1 MKAAPAEGGAGLEQR
16 ARALRLLSLD
26 VDGVLTDG
34 RLYYTDGGEELKAY
48 STLDGL
54 GIKLLQEAGVEVV
67 LITGR
72 SARNVALRAANLGI
86 ATLLQG
92 VADKLAAFDTLRAE
106 RGLDWGA
113 CGHMGDDL
121 PDLALMLRC
130 GYSATVPAAPAY
142 IRSRARYV
150 TRAAGGEGAVR
161 EVADAVLR
169 AKGLLDAVIA
179 RHGR

>member
-1 MKAAPAEGGAGLEQR
+1 VSAGPGTDLAQR

-34 RLYYTDGGEELKAY
+34 RLYYTDGGEEIKAY

-72 SARNVALRAANLGI
+72 NSPNVARRAANLGI
-86 ATLLQG
+86 ATVLQG
-92 VADKLAAFDTLRAE
+92 VGDKLAAFDALRRE
-106 RGLDWGA
+106 RDLAWDA

-130 GYSATVPAAPAY
+130 GYSATVPAAPEY
-142 IRSRARYV
+142 IRSRARHV
-150 TRAAGGEGAVR
+150 TQCGGGAGAVR
-161 EVADAVLR
+161 EVADYVLH
-169 AKGLLDAVIA
+169 AKGLLDAAIA
-179 RHGR
+179 RHSR